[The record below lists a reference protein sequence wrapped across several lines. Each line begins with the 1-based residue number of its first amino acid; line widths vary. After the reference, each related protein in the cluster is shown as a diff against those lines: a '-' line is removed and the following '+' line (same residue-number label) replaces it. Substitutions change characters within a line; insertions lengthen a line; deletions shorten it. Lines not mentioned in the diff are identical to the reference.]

1 MAAQQVHC
9 LPPTAI
15 PLYINSNDRRDGQPG
30 SFRCPQ
36 ISNLEQSERM
46 FGLIVKQVTF
56 ENFIPV
62 ISEEI
67 NDVFSY
73 KLNSTNYDLILTP
86 GQYNALSMADTLQV
100 AFAENAAG
108 MTVVFDETNNT
119 LNAGVPLGTTFF
131 IPRQT
136 APRVNLLLDK
146 LGWRDNTNIV
156 YTNTTMIGSNICKI
170 SSTSHIYVTANID
183 LQVMSTSPEGL
194 QILCGIGVEYGF
206 GSVISHTPI
215 NPNMFRIRAGD
226 VENMIFSMVDEWG
239 YIINFPKTTSIIYH
253 FALVPLYC

>member
-1 MAAQQVHC
+1 MAAQQVHT

-15 PLYINSNDRRDGQPG
+15 PLYVNSNDRRDGQPG

-36 ISNLEQSERM
+36 IANVEQSERM

-73 KLNSTNYDLILTP
+73 QLNGTLYELLLTP
-86 GQYNALSMADTLQV
+86 GQYNALSMADTLQ
-100 AFAENAAG
+100 AALVSNVVG

-119 LNAGVPLGTTFF
+119 LNVGVPAGTTFF
-131 IPRQT
+131 IPRQN
-136 APRVNLLLDK
+136 AKRVNLLLDK

-156 YTNTTMIGSNICKI
+156 YKNTTMIGSTICKV
-170 SSTSHIYVTANID
+170 SASSHIYITANTD
-183 LQVMSTSPEGL
+183 LQVMSSSPEGL
-194 QILCGIGVEYGF
+194 QILCGIGIEYGF
-206 GSVISHTPI
+206 GSVISYSPI
-215 NPNMFRIRAGD
+215 NPNMFRIRSGD

-239 YIINFPKTTSIIYH
+239 YIVNLPKTTTVVYH